1 MSSPAPTNTTN
12 TSAVA
17 PTATATAPASASA
30 VQAQGP
36 EPHITTLQH
45 AARIAIQHDRPI
57 MLDYYVDTATGK
69 AFIGEDID
77 TKEKVLVKSKDEFTS
92 SVQRSF
98 RVGEDF
104 IILTENSLYIV
115 NGMIGK
121 KRISMAALNGE
132 EL

>member
-1 MSSPAPTNTTN
+1 MSSPAPTNATN
-12 TSAVA
+12 TAN
-17 PTATATAPASASA
+17 TITAPASAA
-30 VQAQGP
+30 APAAPATPGP

-45 AARIAIQHDRPI
+45 AARLAIQNDRPI

-69 AFIGEDID
+69 AFIGEDVD

-98 RVGEDF
+98 RIGDDF

-115 NGMIGK
+115 SSKIGK
-121 KRISMAALNGE
+121 KRISMASLIGD
-132 EL
+132 L